1 MSTLCLCRR
10 ASKLVIGF
18 DASVEEIKKKTVGGV
33 VLASDVSPKTEKE
46 VLFFAQQ
53 SNIEVI
59 KAGFMMDEAKSAIGK
74 RAGVF
79 FVSEKKDIK
88 SSKKDTH
95 RTLDITI

>member
-79 FVSEKKDIK
+79 FVSDEGLFGSVRK
-88 SSKKDTH
+88 H
-95 RTLDITI
+95 ITI